1 VRIRAGDRVLTAR
14 SVALATGKHN
24 LRGWPRRQGVMTAY
38 KISFAPSRLA
48 AGALTGIVQ
57 LVSYRGGY
65 IGACSVEGGNA
76 TICWLMDPAAIR
88 AVGSDWTQQLN
99 HLARHSSAI
108 GDLLS
113 GARFLSARPAA
124 VAGIPYGYTRRTAI
138 APNVYALGDQLC
150 VIPSFTGDGTSLALS
165 SGLAAANAVLQAVPA
180 HEFHSAFLA
189 QTRTQ
194 LRWAR
199 AVDATFKSAPA
210 RTLSV
215 AATAALPWLTQ
226 LVANLTRL
234 RSVGELTGAGPAVK
248 ARGR

>member
-1 VRIRAGDRVLTAR
+1 MPATVCSRRERA
-14 SVALATGKHN
+14 ALATGKHN
-24 LRGWPRRQGVMTAY
+24 LRGWPRRQGAMTAY
-38 KISFAPSRLA
+38 KISLA
-48 AGALTGIVQ
+48 LSGPAARALAGIVQ

-65 IGACSVEGGNA
+65 IGACSVEDGNA

-88 AVGSDWTQQLN
+88 AVGSDWTAQLD
-99 HLARHSSAI
+99 HLARQSSAI

-124 VAGIPYGYTRRTAI
+124 VASIPYGYTRRTAI
-138 APNVYALGDQLC
+138 APNVYAVGDQLC

-165 SGLAAANAVLQAVPA
+165 SGLAAAHAVLQGAPA
-180 HEFHSAFLA
+180 HAFQSAFLA
-189 QTRTQ
+189 RTRTQ
-194 LRWAR
+194 LRWAK

-226 LVANLTRL
+226 LVARLTRL
-234 RSVGELTGAGPAVK
+234 KGVAELTGSAPAAPK
-248 ARGR
+248 TPAR